1 MSNISDEEIYALFF
15 KMMANKDRLRIMA
28 SVKSGA
34 KTVSQ
39 ICDDTGFEQTWVS
52 HSLKKLRDGG
62 IVESKREGKY
72 IYYKLDGGV
81 KPIIEAVQKAAPKYK
96 KATGGSFV

>member
-39 ICDDTGFEQTWVS
+39 ICKDTGFDQTWVS
-52 HSLKKLRDGG
+52 HSLRLLRDRGM
-62 IVESKREGKY
+62 VETRRDGKY
-72 IYYKLDGGV
+72 VYYRLDRDV
-81 KPIIEAVQKAAPKYK
+81 KPVMNTVVRIAPKYQLR
-96 KATGGSFV
+96 TRGV